1 MDGVEGPMSLP
12 LDPHQWRLEAQKI
25 FNISLARMQIEITE
39 MARPRKI
46 RPEDYLD
53 NFFNQSLADPCP
65 MIKINADGWRNIS
78 VVGFAGMLIL
88 ALGLWLVTMETGDTI
103 VLICLYQSSVEPLIE
118 SVLSCLRYV
127 RRFAAEAFSLLTS
140 GK

>member
-1 MDGVEGPMSLP
+1 MDVIEGALSLP
-12 LDPHQWRLEAQKI
+12 LDSQQWRLEVQKI

-39 MARPRKI
+39 MTRTRTF
-46 RPEDYLD
+46 RPEEHLK
-53 NFFNQSLADPCP
+53 NFLNKSVADPCP

-88 ALGLWLVTMETGDTI
+88 ALGLWVVTMETGDTI
-103 VLICLYQSSVEPLIE
+103 VLIWLYQSVVGPWME

-127 RRFAAEAFSLLTS
+127 RLFAAGAFSPLTA